1 MKPGISVC
9 FVVKNGLFN
18 GYPIWESL
26 NSAAPF
32 ADEFVISEGYSSD
45 DTYLVLEKFKSTCK
59 KKVTIFKTN
68 WDRFNSPCGEVISR
82 VSQEAIDKCSYDW
95 VYYLQADEIVH
106 EGNYSFIRDM
116 SSGKFPK
123 FNSVS
128 FPFKH
133 CIGSWNP
140 LPSNHPAYQ
149 EAIRMVRRIPTINLL
164 GDAWN
169 FTGDIH
175 PIYPSGLVPKPIFHL
190 AWVFPKNIDQKNL
203 SQASIYSDMKDYQN
217 KAAVS
222 KSRIEAGYEDK
233 SGFPLPNDP
242 VQFPS
247 GLSRLFGEF
256 EYLLPSGVL

>member
-18 GYPIWESL
+18 GYPMWESL
-26 NSAAPF
+26 NSAVPI
-32 ADEFVISEGYSSD
+32 ADEFVISEGNSSD
-45 DTYLVLEKFKSTCK
+45 DTMRVLEKFRDTCG

-68 WDRFNSPCGEVISR
+68 WERFKSPCGEVISR
-82 VSQEAIDKCSYDW
+82 VSQEAIDRCSFDW
-95 VYYLQADEIVH
+95 VYYLQADEIIH
-106 EGNYSFIRDM
+106 EGNHKFISDV
-116 SSGKFPK
+116 SKGKFPK

-149 EAIRMVRRIPTINLL
+149 EAIRMVRRIPTIQLL

-169 FTGDIH
+169 FTGDVG
-175 PIYPSGLVPKPIFHL
+175 PIYPAGLVPKPIFHL

-203 SQASIYSDMKDYQN
+203 SQANIYTDMKDYQE
-217 KAAVS
+217 KAAASRV
-222 KSRIEAGYEDK
+222 RIESGYDCK
-233 SGFPLPNDP
+233 TGFQNPDDQD
-242 VQFPS
+242 QFPK
-247 GLSRLFGEF
+247 GISRLFGKF
-256 EYLLPSGVL
+256 EYSLPDGLL